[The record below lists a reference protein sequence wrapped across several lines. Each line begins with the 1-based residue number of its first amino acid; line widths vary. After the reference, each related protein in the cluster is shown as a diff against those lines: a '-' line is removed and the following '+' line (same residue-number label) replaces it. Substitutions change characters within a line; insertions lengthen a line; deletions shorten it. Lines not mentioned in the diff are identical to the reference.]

1 MFKKII
7 FIVLGIIVA
16 VIVGFIVMG
25 VVKPT
30 YEGTVTVTVNAP
42 VSKTFAVF
50 NDTANLR
57 KWMNNFKSIKNI
69 SGEENEVGSKW
80 ELRYDENGRDLVIT
94 ETVTAFEQDKLF
106 GFDMEDEFAKFHID
120 IRFEESNGKTVIWQ
134 TSTGAGKG
142 MAAKSMIAIM
152 SGGIEKQQQEMY
164 DKLKTLVENS
174 N

>member
-7 FIVLGIIVA
+7 FILLGIIA
-16 VIVGFIVMG
+16 AAIIGFIVIG
-25 VVKPT
+25 FVKPT

-50 NDTANLR
+50 NDTTNMS
-57 KWMNNFKSIKNI
+57 KWMNTFKSIKNI
-69 SGEENEVGSKW
+69 SGEKNEVGSKW
-80 ELRYDENGRDLVIT
+80 ELRYDENGRELVIN

-106 GFDMEDEFAKFHID
+106 AFDMEDEFAKFHVE
-120 IRFEESNGKTVIWQ
+120 IRFEEVNGQTIIWQ

-152 SGGIEKQQQEMY
+152 SGGIQKQQQEMY
-164 DKLKTLVENS
+164 EKLKTLVENS
-174 N
+174 